1 MRQMA
6 ERPSAPPN
14 ESLKELRDR
23 IDQAMAQIP
32 TAPGVEVTE
41 TRWGDV
47 GGLRCRPVDVTDP
60 PTLVYFHGGGFRMG
74 SSIAYQAFTSHLALE
89 LSAEVVVPDYR
100 LAPEHPYPAALH
112 DVVEVWNTL
121 LADGHSPDRI
131 VIAGDSAGGGL
142 AASLVLTTTNRAVP
156 AGLVCLSPWVDLQ
169 MSSDTYRLN
178 RDSDRLFSRESAD
191 AAARLYL
198 GTVDPADPL
207 VSPVVGDWT
216 SAPPALILVGGAE
229 VLLGDSLD
237 LARTMAVQGVDVE
250 LRVFAEMPH
259 IWMTNHP
266 AFPEAIRA
274 IEAVAGFFGRV
285 TS

>member
-1 MRQMA
+1 
-6 ERPSAPPN
+6 
-14 ESLKELRDR
+14 
-23 IDQAMAQIP
+23 
-32 TAPGVEVTE
+32 
-41 TRWGDV
+41 
-47 GGLRCRPVDVTDP
+47 
-60 PTLVYFHGGGFRMG
+60 MG
-74 SSIAYQAFTSHLALE
+74 SSIAYRAFTSHLALE

-100 LAPEHPYPAALH
+100 LAPEHPYPAAVH
-112 DVVEVWNTL
+112 DAVEVWNTL

-142 AASLVLTTTNRAVP
+142 AASLVLATTNRAVP

-169 MSSDTYRLN
+169 LTSVTYQLN

-198 GTVDPADPL
+198 GMADPEDPL

-237 LARTMAVQGVDVE
+237 LARTMAVHGVDVE

-274 IEAVAGFFGRV
+274 VEAVADFFGHV